1 MVDMLLAKPKLPPD
15 WIDVSVGEPYVVRD
29 ALFQTFDISG
39 WGIPTTEHG
48 WEYPPP
54 NGYGPLVEVLQ
65 FMHQAPVVVTNG
77 AKQALGA
84 TFYALKQ
91 MGKNTMGMRLPYWAL
106 IPPLATMHGIQS
118 VTHSL
123 ESIQPETDSACF
135 DSYLCLAPN
144 NPDGHSSLPGECPRV
159 SSLLKSKNVP
169 LIHDAVYYT
178 HSYLPRSVALP
189 AIGDVQI
196 YSLSKMLGLSSLRVG
211 YAVCPNPEFY
221 KLIKEYVEAM
231 TVGVS
236 LPSQMFAYDLL
247 NQMRGY
253 PTKVEKFE
261 NIAFDSLQESK
272 KIIKQVDPEILEVP
286 ANMEEVPGMFGWFKT
301 GPKFSPERAKIN
313 FIDGSL
319 FGVPGMIRMNLAFEK
334 SKMQD
339 IVTRLNSTKE

>member
-1 MVDMLLAKPKLPPD
+1 MSDILLAKPKLPPD
-15 WIDVSVGEPYVVRD
+15 WIDVSVGEPYIVRD
-29 ALFQTFDISG
+29 ALFQTFDITG
-39 WGIPTTEHG
+39 WGIPATEHG

-54 NGYGPLVEVLQ
+54 NGYGPLVDILQ
-65 FMHQAPVVVTNG
+65 YMHQAPVVVTNG

-84 TFYALKQ
+84 VFYALKQ
-91 MGKNTMGMRLPYWAL
+91 MGKSTAGMQLPYWAL

-123 ESIQPETDSACF
+123 ESIQEDTEGRF

-144 NPDGHSSLPGECPRV
+144 NPDGHCSSPEELKRV
-159 SSLLKSKNVP
+159 SSLLKNKNIP

-189 AIGDVQI
+189 VIGDVQI

-211 YAVCPNPEFY
+211 YAVCPNPDFY
-221 KLIKEYVEAM
+221 KLIKEYVEAT

-253 PTKVEKFE
+253 PTKVQKFE
-261 NIAFDSLQESK
+261 DMSFDALQQSK
-272 KIIKQVDPEILEVP
+272 KIITQVDPEILEVP

-334 SKMQD
+334 SRMQE
-339 IVTRLNSTKE
+339 IVARLNSGKE